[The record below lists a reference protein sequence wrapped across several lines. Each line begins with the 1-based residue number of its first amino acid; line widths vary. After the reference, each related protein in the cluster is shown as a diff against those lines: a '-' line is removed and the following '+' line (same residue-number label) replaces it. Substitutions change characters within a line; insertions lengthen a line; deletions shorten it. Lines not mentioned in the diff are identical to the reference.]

1 MVMNGQYIE
10 NFEMDTSSLIALGII
25 VLSLFSLVLLSQL
38 FRNLIRKQIDD
49 QMKDMIPIKAIRERI
64 GIRIKLRKYHN
75 NYIYFELV
83 ASSFSL
89 FTRFFYITINMSY

>member
-10 NFEMDTSSLIALGII
+10 NFKMDTYSLIALGSL
-25 VLSLFSLVLLSQL
+25 VLSLLTLGLLFQL

-64 GIRIKLRKYHN
+64 GIKIKLRK
-75 NYIYFELV
+75 
-83 ASSFSL
+83 
-89 FTRFFYITINMSY
+89 